1 MMKFRPQPG
10 PQAEFLSTHADIAI
24 YGGGA
29 GSGKSFALLLEPLY
43 YIGVPGFQAVG
54 FRRTVPE
61 IRNPGGLWDE
71 SKKIYYGVGGTPQ
84 QSPMHQWNFPSGAR
98 VSFAHLENDQAVM
111 NWHGSQIALILY
123 DELTTFCLSPDHDV
137 LTDRGWVPIDQVTTD
152 DKVLSRIGE
161 KAEFRRVLDTPSFD
175 HDGDMIEV
183 RQRNGISL
191 KATPN
196 HRVLVQRQDK
206 NRSLGFVDAEN
217 LSDTIQVI
225 PRQADLD
232 RPDMTDPVRFESMS
246 GRGFGHNQNSTE
258 EIDRDLWLEF
268 LGWYLSEGCAF
279 GKTVKICQLK
289 ESPELESLMERLP
302 WRSKYYPKGWQIN
315 SRQLAEYLIPF
326 GNTYEK
332 RVPRWVMDCSPRQI
346 RIFLDAFVLG
356 DGWKHQNGSVH
367 IGLGNRGL
375 RDDLQELYTLSGRV
389 STASD
394 SVVGRRGVL
403 RGQGSPDDT
412 FNVYS
417 LSVSQE
423 SRTDTMVK
431 PESVT
436 RSPYSGKVY
445 CLTVDCPPM
454 KDFTRGG
461 YERPDVPGGNFL
473 VRHNGRVHFTGN
485 SETQFWYL
493 LSRNRTT
500 CGVAPR
506 IRATTN
512 PDADSWVA
520 RFLDWWIGDDGYPIE
535 ERSGV
540 LRWFIRLGDSIKWGD
555 SRKELLK
562 YKDPDG
568 NPIPPK
574 SMTFIPAKLT
584 DNQILMKQDPT
595 YIANLMAL
603 STIDRERLLLGNWKI
618 RPASG
623 DFFRRQWVGAP
634 VEILPSFKD
643 TLRKVRGWDLGATEA
658 REGRDPDWTCGTLIG
673 EEQGQ
678 KKYYVLDHKFD
689 RLSPDGV
696 ERLILETAKLD
707 GRQTRIEIPQDPAQ
721 AGKAQK
727 LSLLKLLAGY
737 DVRFRP
743 ASGDKITR
751 FKGFSAQAEGGNV
764 TVALGDWNERWF
776 RELENFPPKHGHDD
790 DADATAQAFNGL
802 LRALPR
808 PVTGFYS
815 GFH

>member
-123 DELTTFCLSPDHDV
+123 DELTTF
-137 LTDRGWVPIDQVTTD
+137 
-152 DKVLSRIGE
+152 
-161 KAEFRRVLDTPSFD
+161 
-175 HDGDMIEV
+175 
-183 RQRNGISL
+183 
-191 KATPN
+191 
-196 HRVLVQRQDK
+196 
-206 NRSLGFVDAEN
+206 
-217 LSDTIQVI
+217 
-225 PRQADLD
+225 
-232 RPDMTDPVRFESMS
+232 
-246 GRGFGHNQNSTE
+246 
-258 EIDRDLWLEF
+258 
-268 LGWYLSEGCAF
+268 
-279 GKTVKICQLK
+279 
-289 ESPELESLMERLP
+289 
-302 WRSKYYPKGWQIN
+302 
-315 SRQLAEYLIPF
+315 
-326 GNTYEK
+326 
-332 RVPRWVMDCSPRQI
+332 
-346 RIFLDAFVLG
+346 
-356 DGWKHQNGSVH
+356 
-367 IGLGNRGL
+367 
-375 RDDLQELYTLSGRV
+375 
-389 STASD
+389 
-394 SVVGRRGVL
+394 
-403 RGQGSPDDT
+403 
-412 FNVYS
+412 
-417 LSVSQE
+417 
-423 SRTDTMVK
+423 
-431 PESVT
+431 
-436 RSPYSGKVY
+436 
-445 CLTVDCPPM
+445 
-454 KDFTRGG
+454 
-461 YERPDVPGGNFL
+461 
-473 VRHNGRVHFTGN
+473 